1 MLPSMSAKPHRLIY
15 LLSLAQHRLAKS
27 ADLAFREAGGIS
39 TTQLGVLFFLRKNPA
54 ALLKDVS
61 DALGVNAS
69 AITALIGRMED
80 AGLVRRQPSSDDQ
93 RAIHLFATASGL
105 AKAAAARPALA
116 RLNARLTA
124 DFSERELATVARFLD
139 AILDRF

>member
-1 MLPSMSAKPHRLIY
+1 MWPS
-15 LLSLAQHRLAKS
+15 
-27 ADLAFREAGGIS
+27 GIS
-39 TTQLGVLFFLRKNPA
+39 TTQLGVLFFLQKNPA

-124 DFSERELATVARFLD
+124 DFSQRELATVARFLD